1 MHAGGRRMADRRT
14 GEMDCLCC
22 GKVIPVRESE
32 TGTIHAPCAWC
43 SLPMYAKAGTKA
55 ARILAGRTRWEG
67 GETVGSQSPSPKQGQ
82 EKKTIATKTD
92 EKPSG
97 RKSIFDIG

>member
-1 MHAGGRRMADRRT
+1 MADRRT

-55 ARILAGRTRWEG
+55 ARILASKTRWEG
-67 GETVGSQSPSPKQGQ
+67 AQTAEA
-82 EKKTIATKTD
+82 ATTKPG
-92 EKPSG
+92 EKPAGS
-97 RKSIFDIG
+97 KNIFDIG